1 MAILGVG
8 GVYTVMY
15 VYISLVVPIEQA
27 GGATV
32 MILTIGTSA
41 SLFAPLV
48 VLYDAPVPFLVMAV
62 MMTIGVLLSIALEK
76 INVPEKLS
84 DNQ

>member
-1 MAILGVG
+1 MG

-15 VYISLVVPIEQA
+15 VYIGLIIPIEQA

-48 VLYDAPVPFLVMAV
+48 VLYDAPIPFLVMAI
-62 MMTIGVLLSIALEK
+62 MMSIGVLLSIVLEK
-76 INVPEKLS
+76 PEKLR
-84 DNQ
+84 DDE